1 MAYVQIAKLS
11 RLIAPKAEKKLTEKL
26 YQTTKKAAAAQL
38 GLDVTDK
45 NCTNI
50 FFSISRHLFRF
61 GNISSFSA
69 FQVLFS
75 THIPFIAATLFS
87 YITHTLTTNSSDERR
102 L

>member
-1 MAYVQIAKLS
+1 MAYVQIAKLF
-11 RLIAPKAEKKLTEKL
+11 RLIALKAEKKLTEKL

-61 GNISSFSA
+61 GNISSF
-69 FQVLFS
+69 FCFS
-75 THIPFIAATLFS
+75 SSFFDPYSIYCRNPILI
-87 YITHTLTTNSSDERR
+87 YNPHTYYK
-102 L
+102 